1 MSLPVIIIGAGGHAK
16 VLIDALR
23 LSSTPILG
31 IVDAGDEKRGANLSG
46 VPVIGDD
53 NEVLKYRADEIIL
66 VNGIGSVKRPERRR
80 EVFDRFK
87 SMGYDFANVVH
98 PSAVIASDV
107 VLSEGVQI
115 MAGSIVQ
122 PGCVIGANAVI
133 NTRASV
139 DHDCSIGDNVHLAP
153 GVTISGNVRIGNGS
167 HVGTGSAVIQ
177 GITIGENS
185 VIGAGAAVIKDI
197 AGNAVFIGVPA
208 REVSE

>member
-16 VLIDALR
+16 VLIEALR

-31 IVDAGDEKRGANLSG
+31 IVDAGNEKRGANLSS

-66 VNGIGSVKRPERRR
+66 VNGIGSVKQPERRR
-80 EVFDRFK
+80 EVFHRFK
-87 SMGYDFANVVH
+87 NMGYGFASVVH

-107 VLSEGVQI
+107 ALSEGVQI

-153 GVTISGNVRIGNGS
+153 GVTVSGNVRIGSGT

-197 AGNAVFIGVPA
+197 PGNAVFMGVPA
-208 REVSE
+208 REVSK